1 MKLPSSSSLLLATL
15 AVTASSSSLSALAA
29 PAGDTGGDSSS
40 SSTNPAAPC
49 PSDGAISRPV
59 GTSVHSIGSQHP
71 PFIFCFLTTQ
81 PTDQQPQGRAFMPS
95 FAYVAQDGV
104 RRVAARDD
112 SGPDAANGNPSV
124 PGSPAATPSTSA
136 PLPTP
141 TPESR
146 DVKPPVSPPAQL
158 PVSPPSPPVEPPV
171 KPPAD
176 KVPAKPAN

>member
-29 PAGDTGGDSSS
+29 PAGDTGDSSS
-40 SSTNPAAPC
+40 STTNPAAPC
-49 PSDGAISRPV
+49 PSDGAMSRQV
-59 GTSVHSIGSQHP
+59 GTSVHSISRNIRLL
-71 PFIFCFLTTQ
+71 FSVFLTTQ

-95 FAYVAQDGV
+95 FAYVAQDGA

-112 SGPDAANGNPSV
+112 SGPDAANG

-171 KPPAD
+171 KPPVD

>member
-29 PAGDTGGDSSS
+29 PAGDTGDSSS
-40 SSTNPAAPC
+40 STTNPAAPC
-49 PSDGAISRPV
+49 PSDGAMSRQV
-59 GTSVHSIGSQHP
+59 GTSVHSISRNIRLL
-71 PFIFCFLTTQ
+71 FSVFLTTQ

-95 FAYVAQDGV
+95 FAYVAQDGA

-112 SGPDAANGNPSV
+112 FGPDAANGNPSV

-146 DVKPPVSPPAQL
+146 DVKPPVNPPVPL

-171 KPPAD
+171 KPPVD

>member
-1 MKLPSSSSLLLATL
+1 MIQGGTRRRRRIQPRLARRMVRYLAQLVRLSILSGRNIRLLF
-15 AVTASSSSLSALAA
+15 
-29 PAGDTGGDSSS
+29 
-40 SSTNPAAPC
+40 
-49 PSDGAISRPV
+49 
-59 GTSVHSIGSQHP
+59 SV
-71 PFIFCFLTTQ
+71 FLTTQ

-95 FAYVAQDGV
+95 FAYVAQDGA